1 MGGNLLHANLTGTH
15 RVSRPCGTA
24 DLASNVIS
32 TSLLCNARLRNSW
45 AEIDV
50 PLTCRHDLIPNLV
63 ESVRGYMQHES
74 STLKPVTQ
82 ARAQTMAIGGNV
94 QQRAVAE
101 STLTQAVGKLLAI
114 AENYPQLR
122 HRGRSAT
129 AGTIRLNRKPQRL
142 CAAVLQR

>member
-1 MGGNLLHANLTGTH
+1 
-15 RVSRPCGTA
+15 
-24 DLASNVIS
+24 
-32 TSLLCNARLRNSW
+32 
-45 AEIDV
+45 
-50 PLTCRHDLIPNLV
+50 
-63 ESVRGYMQHES
+63 MQDES

-82 ARAQTMAIGGNV
+82 ARAQTMTIGGNV

-129 AGTIRLNRKPQRL
+129 AGTIRLNRKPHRL
-142 CAAVLQR
+142 CAAVLQQ